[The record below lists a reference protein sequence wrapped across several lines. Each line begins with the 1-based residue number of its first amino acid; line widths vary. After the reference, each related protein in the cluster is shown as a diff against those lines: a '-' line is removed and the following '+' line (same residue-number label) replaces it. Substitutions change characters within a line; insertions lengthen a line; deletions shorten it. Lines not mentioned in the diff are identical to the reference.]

1 MRLQLIRNATLRLT
15 YAGHKLLIDPFFA
28 PKHSLPTFG
37 GFEPNPTV
45 ELPLSPQ
52 DILAGVE
59 LTIISHLHPDHF
71 DPLAQELLPKTLP
84 ILCQSGDEASI
95 RALGFED
102 VTPVDDHITW
112 RGITVERTA
121 GEHGSGEVLAQM
133 GAVSGFVLRAKGE
146 PTVYWAGDTV
156 LYPQVLDTVARVQPD
171 VIVTHSGGAAL
182 QGTTIIMDA
191 KQTVTLFQA
200 APGATLVATHLE
212 AVDHATVS
220 RVALRRAA
228 QEAGIASD
236 RFRIP
241 NDGDILVLS

>member
-15 YAGHKLLIDPFFA
+15 YAGHELLIDPFFA
-28 PKHSLPTFG
+28 PRHSLPTFG
-37 GFEPNPTV
+37 GVEPNPTV
-45 ELPLSPQ
+45 ELPLAPR

-84 ILCQSGDEASI
+84 ILCQRGDEASI

-102 VTPVDDHITW
+102 VSPVDDPITW
-112 RGITVERTA
+112 QGITIERTP

-133 GAVSGFVLRAKGE
+133 GAVSGFVLRAQGE

-156 LYPQVLDTVARVQPD
+156 LYPQVLDTVARVLPD

-182 QGTTIIMDA
+182 QGTLIIMDA
-191 KQTVTLFQA
+191 EQTVALFQT

-212 AVDHATVS
+212 AVDHAAVS
-220 RVALRRAA
+220 RAALRQAA
-228 QEAGIASD
+228 EAVGIASD
-236 RFRIP
+236 RFKIP
-241 NDGDILVLS
+241 DDGETLVFS